1 MLWRTFSGSCCVINP
16 ESRHF
21 LFHPRQG
28 ELWWAPKIV
37 LYRCFMLF
45 LQMEPA
51 AFWEGM
57 LYMACASFSKVNFE
71 TFMWDHPTLRK
82 MFGTDWKCQPH
93 HHELSFVPM
102 FDSFRKCIPTR
113 HASHGLLWWLV
124 QRPQFNK
131 FLQEKKSSLWWII
144 SEADWAASES
154 LQ

>member
-1 MLWRTFSGSCCVINP
+1 MFLFTKIQNPDMSCFIHGRGSYGELQRLYYTVVSCCFYKWNL
-16 ESRHF
+16 RHSG
-21 LFHPRQG
+21 R
-28 ELWWAPKIV
+28 ECW
-37 LYRCFMLF
+37 
-45 LQMEPA
+45 
-51 AFWEGM
+51 
-57 LYMACASFSKVNFE
+57 YMACACFSKVNFE
-71 TFMWDHPTLRK
+71 TFMWDHPTL
-82 MFGTDWKCQPH
+82 MFGTDCKCQPH